1 MHWVKLKQV
10 LDQPTYLPRYVVRVQ
25 SCVEAKEGIIR
36 PMHLLASIF
45 LLFFRLNKDIFTS

>member
-1 MHWVKLKQV
+1 MHWVKFKQV

-25 SCVEAKEGIIR
+25 SCVEAKECIIR